1 MSEHLTLYRFLLDTA
16 GKFGPRTAFR
26 VRAGQTWS
34 GTTYEEWYRWIRE
47 LAMGLVDL
55 GMQRQD
61 KVALIADNRIDW
73 MVCSMAI
80 TTVGGVDVPRGTDAT
95 LEDLK
100 YIIGHTESEFLIAEN
115 PKVVDRLRKEIEAF
129 PKLKHIILL
138 EGEAK
143 PVAGKQMF
151 TVQEVRAKGRAIL
164 DQKGDAAYHALGAKV
179 DPEDLATIIYT
190 SGTTGAPKG
199 VMLLHRNLVWMMETA
214 QRVLRL
220 SGEVVTMCFLPPWH
234 IAERLLE
241 MVVIQNGGTGN
252 MTSIPTIAKDLAEC
266 KPTFIVLVPR
276 VWEALYSRV
285 QAGVE
290 AASPVARALFRF
302 GEAGSTTWI
311 RAKHRLFG
319 YEPLFTPPGLGWQLS
334 RIALLP
340 VMPLLFLWNA
350 LGGLFLARI
359 NRIFGGRVK
368 TAISGAGALP
378 YKVDLFFRAAGIPIL
393 EAYGMTETTGVSI
406 FRERDRNILKVL
418 GPPAPGV
425 EMQLRTED
433 GRLIEG
439 SGVKGVAWHKGGHI
453 MKGYYKEPE
462 KTRAVLDKDGWLN
475 SGDLLTRTING
486 EYAFAGR
493 AKDTIVLLG
502 GENLEP
508 VPIEDKLKESAFIN
522 NVMVVG
528 QDRKSL
534 GAIITPNTD
543 AVAEW
548 AKKSNVVL
556 GDQSSWNGN
565 AALRDLYKNEIKRL
579 VSDANGFKSF
589 ERVTGFHIL
598 RKDFDAGQ
606 EMTQTMKVRR
616 NVVTDMYAKEIDDLY
631 EK

>member
-1 MSEHLTLYRFLLDTA
+1 MSAQLTLYRFILDTA
-16 GKFGPRTAFR
+16 GKYGPRMAFR
-26 VRAGQTWS
+26 VRSGQTWA
-34 GTTYEEWYRWIRE
+34 GLTYDEWYKSIRE

-55 GMQRQD
+55 GMKRQD
-61 KVALIADNRIDW
+61 KVALIADNRMDW

-80 TTVGGVDVPRGTDAT
+80 TTIGGVDVPRGTDAT
-95 LEDLK
+95 LDDLK
-100 YIIGHTESEFLIAEN
+100 YIIGHTEAEFLIAEN
-115 PKVVDRLRKEIEAF
+115 PKVVERLRKEIEAF

-138 EGEAK
+138 EGEAP
-143 PVAGKQMF
+143 PVAGKS
-151 TVQEVRAKGRAIL
+151 TLSVEAVRDKGRAVL
-164 DQKGDAAYHALGAKV
+164 SQKGDAAYHDLGTKV

-214 QRVLRL
+214 QHVLKL
-220 SGEVVTMCFLPPWH
+220 SGDVVTMCFLPPWH

-285 QAGVE
+285 QAGVA
-290 AASPVARALFRF
+290 AASPVARTLFRF
-302 GEAGSTTWI
+302 GENGAMTWI
-311 RAKHRLFG
+311 RAKHRVLGF
-319 YEPLFTPPGLGWQLS
+319 EPLFAPPSFGWQLS
-334 RIALLP
+334 RFALLP
-340 VMPLLFLWNA
+340 AMPFLFLWA
-350 LGGLFLARI
+350 AFGGLLLGRVK
-359 NRIFGGRVK
+359 RIFGGRVK

-406 FRERDRNILKVL
+406 FRQRERNILKVL

-439 SGVKGVAWHKGGHI
+439 SGQKGVAWHKGGHI
-453 MKGYYKEPE
+453 MRGYYKEPE
-462 KTRAVLDKDGWLN
+462 KTRAVLDKDGFLN

-508 VPIEDKLKESAFIN
+508 VPIEDKLKESAYIN
-522 NVMVVG
+522 NVMIVG

-543 AVAEW
+543 AVKEW
-548 AKKSNVVL
+548 AKKSSVVL
-556 GDQSSWNGN
+556 GEQATWNAN
-565 AALRDLYKNEIKRL
+565 PALRDLYKGEIKRL
-579 VSDANGFKSF
+579 VSDATGFKGF

-616 NVVTDMYAKEIDDLY
+616 NVVSDMYAKEIDDLY